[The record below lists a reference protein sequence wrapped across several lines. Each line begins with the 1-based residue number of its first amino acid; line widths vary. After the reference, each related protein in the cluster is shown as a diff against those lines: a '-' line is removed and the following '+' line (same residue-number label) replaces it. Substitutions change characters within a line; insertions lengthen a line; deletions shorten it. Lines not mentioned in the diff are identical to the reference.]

1 MTVITRVRVLTAAA
15 ALLAVAG
22 PGVASAQSRQAQQ
35 SSPPPAQAA
44 PPPPPPAAA
53 PPPSPPPA
61 VHAAPAPSAPVHQS
75 GGPSTVAVPRGGVM
89 RAESGS
95 SSSGSS
101 GPSRGGSASHPGGQS
116 RGGSTAAVTRGETHG
131 RTGDV
136 RPVGVSSG
144 SVPRSRGDRTAVGT
158 AVDRTGPPHGGHHP
172 GYYPPYYYPPYY
184 YYPYAGFIWDP
195 FWWGYSAGYGYGD
208 PGGYPVYGGGGG
220 GGGGGDVWYGSLK
233 LKVKPGDAQ
242 VYVDG
247 YFSGL
252 VDDFD
257 GMFQKLN
264 LEVGVHHIEVRADG
278 YETLALDV
286 RIEFDQTVTYKG
298 ELKKLPG
305 DAR

>member
-1 MTVITRVRVLTAAA
+1 MTVIARARVLIAA

-22 PGVASAQSRQAQQ
+22 PAAAFAQSRQAQQ
-35 SSPPPAQAA
+35 SSPPPAQPAPPPPAQAA
-44 PPPPPPAAA
+44 PPPPPPPA
-53 PPPSPPPA
+53 A
-61 VHAAPAPSAPVHQS
+61 VHAAPAPPPSRQS
-75 GGPSTVAVPRGGVM
+75 GGPGNVAVQRGAVM
-89 RAESGS
+89 RAAESGS

-101 GPSRGGSASHPGGQS
+101 GPSRGGSASHPSGPS
-116 RGGSTAAVTRGETHG
+116 RGGSTTAVTRGETHG
-131 RTGDV
+131 RTGNV

-172 GYYPPYYYPPYY
+172 GYYPPYYY
-184 YYPYAGFIWDP
+184 YPYAGFIWDP
-195 FWWGYSAGYGYGD
+195 FWWGYGGYGYGD

-220 GGGGGDVWYGSLK
+220 GGSDVWYGSLK

-252 VDDFD
+252 VDDYD

-264 LEVGVHHIEVRADG
+264 LEVGAHHIEVRADG
-278 YETLALDV
+278 YETLAFDV
-286 RIEFDQTVTYKG
+286 RIEFDQTVTYRG
-298 ELKKLPG
+298 ELQKLPADG
-305 DAR
+305 R